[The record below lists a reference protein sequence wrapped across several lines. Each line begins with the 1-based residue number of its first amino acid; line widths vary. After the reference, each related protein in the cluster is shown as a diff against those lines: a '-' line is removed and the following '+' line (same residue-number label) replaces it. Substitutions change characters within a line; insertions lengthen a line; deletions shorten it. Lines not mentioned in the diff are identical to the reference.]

1 MATSKEP
8 YPDIKSLK
16 LDWPAERVLRI
27 TLSRGKV
34 NSMDWEMYQGLAN
47 IWRTIDMDPDVSAV
61 IVTGSGKEFCA
72 GGDFHDLEERMI
84 HDYDFR
90 NMIWKNNRNLV
101 HNIIE
106 CNKPIITAINGVAV
120 GGGMAMALLADIS
133 IIAKSARIIDGHM
146 RLGVAAGDCGAML
159 WPLLCGMAKAKYFM
173 LTNKPIY
180 GEEAE
185 RIGLVSLCVE
195 DDKLQETALE
205 VATGIANGPPSA
217 TRWTKYTLNNWMR
230 MAWPIF
236 DTSAALE
243 TLGFTGPE
251 LREGL
256 SAHIEKRTPRFDPKS
271 SV

>member
-1 MATSKEP
+1 MSKGP
-8 YPDIKSLK
+8 DYPNIKSLK

-34 NSMDWEMYQGLAN
+34 NSMDWEMYYGLAH
-47 IWRTIDMDPDVSAV
+47 IWRTIDLDKNVGAV
-61 IVTGSGKEFCA
+61 VVTGEGKAFCG
-72 GGDFHDLEERMI
+72 GGDFFDLEERMI
-84 HDYDFR
+84 DDFDFR
-90 NMIWKNNRNLV
+90 AMIWKNNRNLV

-106 CNKPIITAINGVAV
+106 CNKPIITAINGAAV

-133 IIAKSARIIDGHM
+133 IMAKSARILDGHM
-146 RLGVAAGDCGAML
+146 ALGVAAGDCGAML
-159 WPLLCGMAKAKYFM
+159 WPLLCGIAKAKYYM

-185 RIGLVSLCVE
+185 RIGLCSLCVD
-195 DDKLQETALE
+195 DDKLMPTALE
-205 VATGIANGPPSA
+205 IATGIANGPPSA
-217 TRWTKYTLNNWMR
+217 TRWTKYSVNNWLR

-256 SAHIEKRTPRFDPKS
+256 SAHIEKRPRKFDPNS